1 MPGSPPNDAQH
12 APARPRDGRLPL
24 ALAEAGFAVLTVAA
38 LWRADLP
45 PWLILGLLA
54 VWLVR
59 ALILLRLLRDHQR
72 AARNLVLAKEAADQA
87 MLTRG
92 AFLSTMSHE
101 IRTPMNAVLGM
112 AGLLRTTR
120 LDTQQAEFAKA
131 IEDSANALLGIVND
145 VLDFSKIDVGKMDIA
160 VVEFDLLEVV
170 EASAEA
176 LSFKAHEKRVRL
188 LAHVDPRLPVR
199 LLGDPGCPQAQHHRY
214 WTRTPCH

>member
-1 MPGSPPNDAQH
+1 
-12 APARPRDGRLPL
+12 
-24 ALAEAGFAVLTVAA
+24 
-38 LWRADLP
+38 WRADLP

-131 IEDSANALLGIVND
+131 I
-145 VLDFSKIDVGKMDIA
+145 
-160 VVEFDLLEVV
+160 
-170 EASAEA
+170 
-176 LSFKAHEKRVRL
+176 
-188 LAHVDPRLPVR
+188 
-199 LLGDPGCPQAQHHRY
+199 
-214 WTRTPCH
+214 

>member
-1 MPGSPPNDAQH
+1 MTPGHTPSQARQ
-12 APARPRDGRLPL
+12 RPRDGRLLL
-24 ALAEAGFAVLTVAA
+24 ALAEAGFAVLAVAA
-38 LWRADLP
+38 LWQTDLP
-45 PWLILGLLA
+45 AWLILGLLA
-54 VWLVR
+54 LWLVR
-59 ALILLRLLRDHQR
+59 ALILLRLLRDNQR

-112 AGLLRTTR
+112 AGLLRSTR

-131 IEDSANALLGIVND
+131 IEDSAHALLGIVND

-170 EASAEA
+170 EASTEA
-176 LSFKAHEKRVRL
+176 LSFKAREKHVRL
-188 LAHVDPRLPVR
+188 LADRKSVV
-199 LLGDPGCPQAQHHRY
+199 
-214 WTRTPCH
+214 